1 MDATKRDE
9 YLRGIAAS
17 APEVKINVPSAR
29 QAILAAAFDHV
40 SNPSDWRAPI
50 HATVAIHEKE
60 AIGLDVFIEAIKYF
74 TGTEP
79 NVYIVDGFNEQ
90 TRTATY
96 RIVSEGYRLGPAGD
110 H

>member
-1 MDATKRDE
+1 MTPEQRDQ

-17 APEVKINVPSAR
+17 APERQVNTMSAR
-29 QAILAAAFDHV
+29 HAILQAAFDKV
-40 SNPSDWRAPI
+40 QDQNDWKNPV
-50 HATVAIHEKE
+50 HATVTIHEKDE
-60 AIGLDVFIEAIKYF
+60 IGLGLYIASIKYF

-79 NVYIVDGFNEQ
+79 NVYVVDGFNEQ